1 MGKKI
6 LLLITILF
14 ILSLILI
21 NVGNEIRKT
30 STIFI
35 NESQNSLTYQKCLT
49 NPFVS
54 LNTKQEVQHLFK
66 EFPLNDY
73 ALYFWDIKNNFKIIK
88 NENQKFYGASLIKLL
103 EAIYLIQK
111 EVDLSNTVTYQ
122 PKHKKMD
129 SLNIR

>member
-30 STIFI
+30 TTIFS
-35 NESQNSLTYQKCLT
+35 NKNSLTYQKCLT
-49 NPFVS
+49 NPFIS
-54 LNTKQEVQHLFK
+54 LNTKQEVQQLFK

-73 ALYFWDIKNNFKIIK
+73 ALYFWDINNNFKIIK
-88 NENQKFYGASLIKLL
+88 NEYQKFYGASLIKLL

-111 EVDLSNTVTYQ
+111 EVDLSKTVTYQ
-122 PKHKKMD
+122 PKHKK
-129 SLNIR
+129 NG